1 MGFSALRRTYLCSTY
16 QLLEESLNDNLQS
29 NRIYYGYWI
38 VVAGFVTQFVAV
50 GMSNYIVGSFLIPMT
65 EEFGWTR
72 AEFSLSRS
80 IGQVVLACT
89 GFLIGS
95 YIDRYGGRRFI
106 IAGAFILSA
115 ATYSLGNITT
125 LSQWLLL
132 NGLMLTAG
140 AALIGNLVVNVT
152 LGKWFVE
159 RRGRAVA
166 IAGMGISLSGI
177 ILPVL
182 STWMVDEF
190 GWRASWKLLGITA
203 GLLTL
208 PTAFIMRRTPEDH
221 GLYPD
226 GKSEEEMSRG
236 HGAAAKADFE
246 NSMTRAQ
253 AMRTSSFYFLVL
265 AFGLFQISITVMLIQ
280 TIPLMT
286 DAGYSRLI
294 ASTMISLAS
303 VPAFLSK
310 PLWGILI
317 DRYSPRK
324 LAAVGAAVTGSA
336 VMLIVFSVA
345 NDLDLLVYVGFL
357 SMGIGWGGL
366 LPLQEVIWATFFG
379 RRYLGSVRSTAMPFT
394 FGMSALG
401 PVLVAY
407 YYDQVGNYDLAL
419 VAIALCNI
427 ASAIMLYRMKSRPA
441 MQKVYN

>member
-1 MGFSALRRTYLCSTY
+1 M
-16 QLLEESLNDNLQS
+16 NDNLQS

-407 YYDQVGNYDLAL
+407 YYDQVGNYNLAL